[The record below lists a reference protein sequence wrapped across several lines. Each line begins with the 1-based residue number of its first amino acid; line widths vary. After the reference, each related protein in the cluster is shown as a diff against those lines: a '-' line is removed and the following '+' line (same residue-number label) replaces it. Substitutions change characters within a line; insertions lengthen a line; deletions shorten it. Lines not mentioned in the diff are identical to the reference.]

1 MMRTHWKKLTNP
13 NFLGAYAFDQG
24 EEKLVTIDRVSEETI
39 TGTDGRADSC
49 MVLYFRQ
56 KDIKPLILNRT
67 NAKTIERLTESPF
80 IEDWE
85 GHSIVLVV
93 RTVSAFG
100 SEVDAVRVKLEKV
113 SGVCECCGKRVT
125 AAGGMSA
132 SRVAEYTKDKYG
144 AILCAECAKKRGKS
158 SSLNEDE
165 AGRNADDQPGN

>member
-1 MMRTHWKKLTNP
+1 MRTHWKRLTNP
-13 NFLGAYAFDQG
+13 DYLGAYAFDQG

-39 TGTDGRADSC
+39 TGPDGRADSC

-85 GHSIVLVV
+85 GQSIILVV

-113 SGVCECCGKRVT
+113 SGICEGCGKRVT
-125 AAGGMSA
+125 AAGGMSGHQ
-132 SRVAEYTKDKYG
+132 VADYTKDRFG
-144 AILCAECAKKRGKS
+144 AVLCAECAKKRGKPPAF
-158 SSLNEDE
+158 NEDD
-165 AGRNADDQPGN
+165 AGRSADDQTGN